1 MSVKWLLV
9 DIGDVLLLKTK
20 RDDFNELLAGV
31 LNIDIDLA
39 REINKAHYTAMDI
52 KYVSESDF
60 ITDLKNKLNYKAPE
74 NIFTYFRQAYEKQ
87 VRPNTEL
94 FNYLDMVQ
102 ELEVKTAILSN
113 TIAIY
118 QPLQEQMGINEENRF
133 SPIIYSWREE
143 LVKPDKKIL
152 SKEL

>member
-60 ITDLKNKLNYKAPE
+60 ITDLKNKFALTLNY
-74 NIFTYFRQAYEKQ
+74 
-87 VRPNTEL
+87 L
-94 FNYLDMVQ
+94 
-102 ELEVKTAILSN
+102 
-113 TIAIY
+113 
-118 QPLQEQMGINEENRF
+118 
-133 SPIIYSWREE
+133 II
-143 LVKPDKKIL
+143 
-152 SKEL
+152 

>member
-94 FNYLDMVQ
+94 FNYL
-102 ELEVKTAILSN
+102 
-113 TIAIY
+113 
-118 QPLQEQMGINEENRF
+118 
-133 SPIIYSWREE
+133 II
-143 LVKPDKKIL
+143 
-152 SKEL
+152 

>member
-31 LNIDIDLA
+31 LNIHIDLA

-60 ITDLKNKLNYKAPE
+60 ITDLKNKFALTLNY
-74 NIFTYFRQAYEKQ
+74 
-87 VRPNTEL
+87 L
-94 FNYLDMVQ
+94 
-102 ELEVKTAILSN
+102 
-113 TIAIY
+113 
-118 QPLQEQMGINEENRF
+118 
-133 SPIIYSWREE
+133 II
-143 LVKPDKKIL
+143 
-152 SKEL
+152 